1 MRRRQR
7 ACGAA
12 RHRVPRPPPRAPP
25 GPRRLPASGEAGH
38 CADARPAPSARAWA
52 PGRGRP
58 SAVTPRAPRPG
69 AAAQAPAD
77 AKSAESDY
85 AERVKRAAAGARA
98 APGAAAAGAAGA
110 VSARPA
116 EQALS
121 YQRRA
126 RTLAET
132 PATFCSA
139 PRGASSRGLH
149 AGMRRRPAA
158 E

>member
-1 MRRRQR
+1 LVKPCRRTQS
-7 ACGAA
+7 
-12 RHRVPRPPPRAPP
+12 VT
-25 GPRRLPASGEAGH
+25 AG
-38 CADARPAPSARAWA
+38 R
-52 PGRGRP
+52 
-58 SAVTPRAPRPG
+58 

-121 YQRRA
+121 YQRHARA
-126 RTLAET
+126 LAANLACVLQRTL
-132 PATFCSA
+132 
-139 PRGASSRGLH
+139 RASSRGLH
-149 AGMRRRPAA
+149 AGLRRRAA
-158 E
+158 AG